1 MVSMPVILE
10 EVKSTNSSR
19 NKRGKMK
26 YDALE
31 LTTSPRSE
39 RFFHLYSD
47 LMHHLREIYNIKTVQ
62 NINDA
67 VAEVERNK
75 NIGVIWIDG
84 ILTEK
89 SSPFDIIAAGAR
101 LRMKSYNGL
110 MIVSCENS
118 DEENEFFGR
127 LLNAGCDEDNLS
139 WVYDPTKSEK
149 PKTHLLIPML
159 INYAARHKHLE
170 K

>member
-89 SSPFDIIAAGAR
+89 SSPFDIIAAGA
-101 LRMKSYNGL
+101 
-110 MIVSCENS
+110 
-118 DEENEFFGR
+118 
-127 LLNAGCDEDNLS
+127 
-139 WVYDPTKSEK
+139 
-149 PKTHLLIPML
+149 
-159 INYAARHKHLE
+159 
-170 K
+170 